1 MATAAII
8 FENNVLKQA
17 KIYQGHWRVQRKFR
31 RSTGTAVR
39 DYEKNIQLHIKR
51 NSKAFIKMS

>member
-1 MATAAII
+1 M
-8 FENNVLKQA
+8 
-17 KIYQGHWRVQRKFR
+17 FR
-31 RSTGTAVR
+31 RSTETAVR